1 MVRTSEGLGGA
12 NKDQIKRERS
22 GQGEHQVL
30 KQQSDNDKTSTKVCR
45 PTVTMWL
52 LLNCVVWVVWVSEWF
67 GLVAKYIF
75 TF

>member
-1 MVRTSEGLGGA
+1 MEQI

-45 PTVTMWL
+45 PTVTMCVT
-52 LLNCVVWVVWVSEWF
+52 CVVWVS
-67 GLVAKYIF
+67 
-75 TF
+75 